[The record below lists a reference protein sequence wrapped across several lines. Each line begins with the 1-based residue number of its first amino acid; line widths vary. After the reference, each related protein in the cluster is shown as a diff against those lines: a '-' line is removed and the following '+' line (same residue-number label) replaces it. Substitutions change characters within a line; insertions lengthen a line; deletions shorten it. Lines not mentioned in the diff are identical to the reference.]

1 MTTATKTKVAL
12 VTGASSGIGEA
23 IAVRLASHGI
33 KTYGAA
39 RRTERMKQLEKAGG
53 HPIKLDLADSVS
65 IEVAVSSIIAE
76 NGGVDI
82 LVSAAGAALYGS
94 VEETPMAEARRLF
107 EVNLFGATALVQ
119 QLAAQMRARRSGTII
134 NITSVGAVVASPY
147 GAWYHATKFAFEG
160 FSASLRQELS
170 PFGVDVVIIRP
181 DAIKTGWRAIAGETL
196 LAHSGE
202 GPYAKATQAA
212 YAKFMSPQFEKNL
225 SDPSVVADLVDNIL
239 SAKRPKP
246 VHMVPRMA
254 KVLLTMAALMGSDR
268 NRDAFVRWFFGLPKT
283 M

>member
-39 RRTERMKQLEKAGG
+39 RRTEQMKQLEKAGG
-53 HPIKLDLADSVS
+53 HPIKIDLADSVS
-65 IEVAVSSIIAE
+65 IEVAVSSILAE
-76 NGGVDI
+76 NGGVDV
-82 LVSAAGAALYGS
+82 LVNAAGTALYGS
-94 VEETPMAEARRLF
+94 VEEIPMAEVRSLF
-107 EVNLFGATALVQ
+107 EANLFGAAALIQ

-134 NITSVGAVVASPY
+134 NITSVAGVVSSPY

-181 DAIKTGWRAIAGETL
+181 DAIRTGWRAIAGKTL

-202 GPYAKATQAA
+202 GPYAKATQTA
-212 YAKFMSPQFEKNL
+212 YAKIMSAQFEKHL
-225 SDPSVVADLVDNIL
+225 SDPSVVADVVDNIL

-246 VHMVPRMA
+246 VYMVPRMA
-254 KVLLTMAALMGSDR
+254 KVLLTISALMGSDR
-268 NRDAFVRWFFGLPKT
+268 NRDAFVRRFFGLPKT

>member
-23 IAVRLASHGI
+23 IAVRLASQGI

-53 HPIKLDLADSVS
+53 HPIKIDLTDPVS
-65 IEVAVSSIIAE
+65 IEASVSSIIAE
-76 NGGVDI
+76 DGGVDI
-82 LVSAAGAALYGS
+82 LVNAAGVALYGS
-94 VEETPMAEARRLF
+94 VEEIPMAEARSLF

-134 NITSVGAVVASPY
+134 NITSVGGVVASPY

-181 DAIKTGWRAIAGETL
+181 DAIRTGWRAIAGETL
-196 LAHSGE
+196 LAYSGE
-202 GPYAKATQAA
+202 GPYTKATQTA
-212 YAKFMSPQFEKNL
+212 YAKITSPQFEKHL
-225 SDPSVVADLVDNIL
+225 SDPSVVADVVDKIL

-246 VHMVPRMA
+246 VYMVPQMA
-254 KVLLTMAALMGSDR
+254 KVLLTVAALMGSDR

>member
-1 MTTATKTKVAL
+1 MTTASKTKVAL

-39 RRTERMKQLEKAGG
+39 RRTEQMKELEKAGG
-53 HPIKLDLADSVS
+53 HPSKIDLADPAS
-65 IEVAVSSIIAE
+65 IEASVSSIIAE

-82 LVSAAGAALYGS
+82 LVNAAGTALYGS
-94 VEETPMAEARRLF
+94 VEETPIAEVRKLF
-107 EVNLFGATALVQ
+107 EANLFGAAALIQ
-119 QLAAQMRARRSGTII
+119 QLVAPMRARRSGTII
-134 NITSVGAVVASPY
+134 NITSVGGVVSSPY

-170 PFGVDVVIIRP
+170 PFGVNVVIVRP
-181 DAIKTGWRAIAGETL
+181 DAIRTGWRAIAGETL

-202 GPYAKATQAA
+202 GPYAKATQTA
-212 YAKFMSPQFEKNL
+212 YAKIMSPEFEKRL
-225 SDPSVVADLVDNIL
+225 SDPSVVADVVDGIL

-246 VHMVPRMA
+246 VYMVPRMA
-254 KVLLTMAALMGSDR
+254 KVLLTVTALLGSDR
-268 NRDAFVRWFFGLPKT
+268 NRDAFLRWFFGLPKT

>member
-1 MTTATKTKVAL
+1 MPTATKTKVAL

-39 RRTERMKQLEKAGG
+39 RHTERMKELEKAGG
-53 HPIKLDLADSVS
+53 HPIKIDLADAAS
-65 IEVAVSSIIAE
+65 IDASVSSISAE

-82 LVSAAGAALYGS
+82 LVNAAGTALYGS
-94 VEETPMAEARRLF
+94 VEETPMAEVRKLF
-107 EVNLFGATALVQ
+107 EVNLFGAAALIQ

-134 NITSVGAVVASPY
+134 NITSVGGVVSSPY

-181 DAIKTGWRAIAGETL
+181 DAIRTGWRAIAGETL

-202 GPYAKATQAA
+202 GPYAKATQKA
-212 YAKFMSPQFEKNL
+212 YAKIMSPEFEKRL
-225 SDPSVVADLVDNIL
+225 SDPSVVADVVDSIL

-246 VHMVPRMA
+246 VYMVPRMA
-254 KVLLTMAALMGSDR
+254 KVLLTVTALLGSDR
-268 NRDAFVRWFFGLPKT
+268 NRDAFLRWFFGLPKT

>member
-1 MTTATKTKVAL
+1 MTTVTKTKVAL

-23 IAVRLASHGI
+23 IAVRLASRGI

-39 RRTERMKQLEKAGG
+39 RRTERMKELEKAGG
-53 HPIKLDLADSVS
+53 HPIKIDLADPAS
-65 IEVAVSSIIAE
+65 IEASVSSIIAE

-82 LVSAAGAALYGS
+82 LVNAAGTALYGS
-94 VEETPMAEARRLF
+94 VEETPMAEVRKLF
-107 EVNLFGATALVQ
+107 EANLFGAAALIQ

-134 NITSVGAVVASPY
+134 NITSVAGVVASPY

-160 FSASLRQELS
+160 LSASLRQELS

-181 DAIKTGWRAIAGETL
+181 DAIRTEWRAIAGETL

-202 GPYAKATQAA
+202 GPYAKATQTAH
-212 YAKFMSPQFEKNL
+212 AKIMSPDFEKRL
-225 SDPSVVADLVDNIL
+225 SDPSVVADVVDNIL
-239 SAKRPKP
+239 SAKRANP
-246 VHMVPRMA
+246 VYMVPRMA
-254 KVLLTMAALMGSDR
+254 KVLLTMTALLGSDR